1 MIPVIRVF
9 CPGSGIYP
17 GHHLHRTS
25 SLPPFTIASSAAH
38 QLAQTLS
45 RAAKLR
51 GVQIDVFKYGRG
63 IIKTTPASACSSCFW
78 WKFPIIPYKWLRK
91 NLCRST
97 EMIFK
102 QFSLQSQAPR
112 IDDRWSV
119 LVSHYSV
126 SKFPRRFSLQRMTMD
141 ESQKWEELDM
151 NYNQWSV
158 WIKPGIQ
165 FSQSRYSLKIISGSR
180 RNRCHQRG
188 LLLRKT

>member
-9 CPGSGIYP
+9 CPGSEIYRGTICIALRP
-17 GHHLHRTS
+17 
-25 SLPPFTIASSAAH
+25 SLPSPSASD
-38 QLAQTLS
+38 QLAPTLS

-63 IIKTTPASACSSCFW
+63 IIKTTLASACSSCFW

-97 EMIFK
+97 VMIFK

-112 IDDRWSV
+112 IDDRWNV
-119 LVSHYSV
+119 LASHYSV
-126 SKFPRRFSLQRMTMD
+126 SKFPRRSSLKRMTMD

-151 NYNQWSV
+151 NYYQWSV

-180 RNRCHQRG
+180 RSRCHHLW
-188 LLLRKT
+188 LLLRKS